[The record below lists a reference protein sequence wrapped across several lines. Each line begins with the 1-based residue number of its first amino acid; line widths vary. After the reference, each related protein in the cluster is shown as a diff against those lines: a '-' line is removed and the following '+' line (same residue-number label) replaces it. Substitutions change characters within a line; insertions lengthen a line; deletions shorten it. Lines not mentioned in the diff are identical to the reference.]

1 MAAVHWFP
9 FLNDGEGAQE
19 MKLTMTSARRVHE
32 LPLDLSAEFPTV
44 PLQVI
49 EHDVEERV
57 RQLITGARFDDYV
70 PLLAR
75 RTVREHLR
83 MTG

>member
-1 MAAVHWFP
+1 M
-9 FLNDGEGAQE
+9 N
-19 MKLTMTSARRVHE
+19 LTTTSARRIHE

-44 PLQVI
+44 PLRVI

-57 RQLITGARFDDYV
+57 RQLIAGARFDDYV

-83 MTG
+83 TAN